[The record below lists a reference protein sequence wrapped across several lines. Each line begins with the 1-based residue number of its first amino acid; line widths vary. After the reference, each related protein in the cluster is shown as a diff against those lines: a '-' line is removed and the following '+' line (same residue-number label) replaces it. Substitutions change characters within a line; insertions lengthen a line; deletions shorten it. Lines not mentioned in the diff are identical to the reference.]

1 MIRSAPSL
9 AHRDYRRYFV
19 GQSLSLTGYWI
30 QHTALTWLVYTM
42 SGSNLALGLV
52 MAASSLP
59 VVFMAPLGGH
69 LADRFNRARIM
80 AVTQSL
86 AGLMALTLGLII
98 LSGHARF
105 WYFPVIGFVNGVL
118 TGLEMPSRNA
128 ITGDLVPDTILPN
141 ATGLNSAQYQV
152 TRAIGPALAGVLLPL
167 IGFGW
172 CFIINAASYLAVVP
186 VLAMMSSPSTGSE
199 QKSQS
204 QFGRLTGANAN
215 PPFMDGECDSPL
227 HERYNGISGGFRLI
241 SDIPGLPMHV
251 VLLFVVG
258 VLGWSWIVVL
268 PAAATEIYR
277 VSTHGYA
284 ALLMST
290 AIGALIGSLLV
301 SQVVRLGLHRD
312 RTAGLGLVL
321 FAFCLVGLGAV
332 HGLNAAILLA
342 APAGLGITAY
352 INLTNI
358 RFQTSVPPAF
368 RGRVM
373 GVYATVIGAM
383 IPCGALVSSAISEH
397 LGPSWAFRAGAL
409 ACGVCGVLILSMK
422 SGARTS
428 PVN

>member
-86 AGLMALTLGLII
+86 AGLMALTLGLIV

-105 WYFPVIGFVNGVL
+105 WIFPVIGFVNGIV

-186 VLAMMSSPSTGSE
+186 VLCMLD
-199 QKSQS
+199 
-204 QFGRLTGANAN
+204 R
-215 PPFMDGECDSPL
+215 DGVRDDECNSPL
-227 HERYNGISGGFRLI
+227 HGRYNGMAGGFRLI

-251 VLLFVVG
+251 ALLFLVG

-284 ALLMST
+284 TLLMST
-290 AIGALIGSLLV
+290 AVGALIGSLLV
-301 SQVVRLGLHRD
+301 SQAVRLGLNHD
-312 RTAGLGLVL
+312 RTAGFGLLL
-321 FAFCLVGLGAV
+321 FACCLAGLGAV
-332 HGLNAAILLA
+332 HSLNAAILLA

-358 RFQTSVPPAF
+358 RFQISVPPAF

-383 IPCGALVSSAISEH
+383 IPCGALASSAISEH

-409 ACGVCGVLILSMK
+409 ACGVCGVLILSFRP
-422 SGARTS
+422 GARTTT
-428 PVN
+428 VN

>member
-186 VLAMMSSPSTGSE
+186 VLALMG
-199 QKSQS
+199 Q
-204 QFGRLTGANAN
+204 RV
-215 PPFMDGECDSPL
+215 GECNLSL
-227 HERYNGISGGFRLI
+227 HDRYNGISGGFRLI
-241 SDIPGLPMHV
+241 RDIPGLPMHV